1 MNSQANLAL
10 LPASDAHPTKL
21 SLCHTE
27 AAPDAQAKA
36 AAKAVTKG
44 TKKSKVVKK
53 RFSVTFHR
61 CVSSTTAFEAAQST
75 GSWLRVFS
83 AATSTHTTAV
93 SLRLLPR

>member
-10 LPASDAHPTKL
+10 LPLVLTHTL

-61 CVSSTTAFEAAQST
+61 CVSPTTAFEAAQSQ
-75 GSWLRVFS
+75 RVFS
-83 AATSTHTTAV
+83 AVTSTHTTSV

>member
-1 MNSQANLAL
+1 VNSQANLAL
-10 LPASDAHPTKL
+10 LPLVLTHTLPVR
-21 SLCHTE
+21 TE

-61 CVSSTTAFEAAQST
+61 CVLSTAMFEAAHSQL
-75 GSWLRVFS
+75 GLGLLVFS
-83 AATSTHTTAV
+83 AVTSTHTTSV